1 MGSGSGI
8 ATEIFGRTRGDGASG
23 GVGSAGVSGG
33 ASSARADLGAE
44 NAPKPRPRRTRRDGD
59 RRRTGLYYGHDRPLS
74 PYRGLPGR
82 PTTPMITITE
92 LAATKV
98 REISKSEGLDGQ
110 GLRLRVIG
118 GGCAGFQYDLY
129 FEEKP
134 TDLDERFESHGVALF
149 VDPLSYQYLDETEI
163 DYVESAHGSGFKFQ
177 NPNVSSTCGCGSS
190 FKV

>member
-1 MGSGSGI
+1 MAIGVPRAYTTGTNGRCRPNPGRG
-8 ATEIFGRTRGDGASG
+8 AT
-23 GVGSAGVSGG
+23 
-33 ASSARADLGAE
+33 
-44 NAPKPRPRRTRRDGD
+44 RRT
-59 RRRTGLYYGHDRPLS
+59 
-74 PYRGLPGR
+74 
-82 PTTPMITITE
+82 MITITE

-149 VDPLSYQYLDETEI
+149 VDPLSYQYLDQTEI

-177 NPNVSSTCGCGSS
+177 NPNVTSTCGCGSS
-190 FKV
+190 FKA